1 MTNNGIPSAAPA
13 ALVILTGGLP
23 SAYQDNGEGM

>member
-13 ALVILTGGLP
+13 ALVILTGGFAAGL
-23 SAYQDNGEGM
+23 SDNGEGM